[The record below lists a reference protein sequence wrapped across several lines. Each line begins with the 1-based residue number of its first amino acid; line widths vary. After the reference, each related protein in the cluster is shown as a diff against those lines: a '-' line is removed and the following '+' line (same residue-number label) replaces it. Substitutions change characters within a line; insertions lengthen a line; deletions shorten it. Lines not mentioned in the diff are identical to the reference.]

1 MERNIQ
7 HSRQKRHRCFLLI
20 DYYIQIAQWITFTQ
34 AYVCVS
40 KSETVKKMNVKQ
52 SNLKWRNENY
62 RGKLK
67 DFDFRDTCLWV
78 PWYPM
83 PFVCCLP
90 TSIPHPS
97 LLFSPAT
104 PSSDLPLPLSLLLL
118 PLNPPPLL
126 LPVSKQKTQPY
137 ALYFLVPLTGWK
149 SWPSGEH
156 SGAWAER
163 KGYGLSS
170 SLLAVFSVM
179 AISPRWFRLWEPL
192 HYSCNSWVTGHDPS
206 FQISL
211 ICQSSVTESSPF
223 APRPQC
229 LPV

>member
-1 MERNIQ
+1 MKEWELQRKVKGFWLQ
-7 HSRQKRHRCFLLI
+7 R
-20 DYYIQIAQWITFTQ
+20 
-34 AYVCVS
+34 YVS
-40 KSETVKKMNVKQ
+40 
-52 SNLKWRNENY
+52 L
-62 RGKLK
+62 GPL
-67 DFDFRDTCLWV
+67 
-78 PWYPM
+78 
-83 PFVCCLP
+83 
-90 TSIPHPS
+90 IPHAVCLLFTHIHSSPLPS
-97 LLFSPAT
+97 LLPRHAFFRPPPSPLPPPPPPQ
-104 PSSDLPLPLSLLLL
+104 PSSSSSS
-118 PLNPPPLL
+118 
-126 LPVSKQKTQPY
+126 PVSKQKAQPY

-149 SWPSGEH
+149 SWPSREH

-211 ICQSSVTESSPF
+211 NCQSSVTESSPF